1 MLDFQNMTPT
11 NNPREELESL
21 AKYRQKIIDEI
32 AELRKLKD
40 EAESR
45 IVELVGLK
53 EEGTTTRRSNSFVVK
68 TVGGLNRKIETKDY
82 KILEA
87 QLGENFTDF
96 INVKMDL
103 NLTNFRTADDSVVKI
118 LMEHM
123 VMSPKKP
130 YIKIEEIK

>member
-21 AKYRQKIIDEI
+21 AKYRKKIIDEI

-87 QLGENFTDF
+87 QLGENFTDL

-118 LMEHM
+118 LMEHL

>member
-1 MLDFQNMTPT
+1 MTPT

-21 AKYRQKIIDEI
+21 AKYRKKIIDEI

-87 QLGENFTDF
+87 QLGENFTDL

-118 LMEHM
+118 LMEHL

>member
-21 AKYRQKIIDEI
+21 AKFRQKIIDEI

-87 QLGENFTDF
+87 QLGENFTDL

-130 YIKIEEIK
+130 YIKIEEIQ

>member
-1 MLDFQNMTPT
+1 MTPT